1 MLLFLSS
8 WRHLLRHPWQFG
20 LSVLGVALGV
30 AVVLSVDLTNASAIR
45 SFELSVESV
54 SGRATHQIQSADG
67 EVPEHLYVSLRRDHQ
82 LRQTAPIV
90 EGYVGLPRQAGQAFQ
105 LLGVDPF
112 AEAPFRPYLAGIGTD
127 GTLAKLLTQP
137 NALILSAGTAEQ
149 LGVKL
154 GDRLE
159 VRVGSQTHE
168 LEVIGLLT
176 PDNEFNRQ
184 ALKNLLLTDL
194 SVAQTVLGLEGR
206 LSRIDV
212 LIEGENSAL
221 LQRFEDALPP
231 GVRLEPVSSRVDAGA
246 KMTEAFRLNLQ
257 ALSLLALVVG
267 MFLIY
272 NTMTF
277 SVVQRYPLL
286 GRLRAVGITRREV
299 FGMVLGEALVV
310 GVLGTALGLAGGI
323 ALAQELVRLVTQT
336 INDLYFVLNVN
347 EVNLAAESLL
357 KGLGLGLGATL
368 LAVLPPALEASGIAP
383 KTVLTRS
390 VTESSHRRLQVGAA
404 LLGSLLVVV
413 GGILLRLETS
423 SLPVSYT
430 GLFSVLVGVALLTP
444 LLTVVLMRLLS
455 PLASRGLGLLGTMS
469 VRGVQAELSRTGVA
483 IAALMIAVA
492 AAIGLQVMVGSF
504 RTTVHQWLGSQL
516 WADIYVS
523 PPALV
528 SNRSESF
535 LDEQV
540 LQVLSE
546 TPGVRYTTRYRGTN
560 VESDQGELRVIALN
574 LPEEGYA
581 SYRFKE
587 ELGETAWTDFET
599 TPRVVISEPLAYRE
613 QLQAGDRLTLTTPQG
628 PVEFLISGVF
638 LDYASE
644 RGFALMSRR
653 QFEQYWQDLRSNS
666 MALHL
671 EPGQSVEAVLNLMT
685 DRLAKAGKS
694 SAEESSVSQ
703 DVIIRSNATLREQSL
718 AIFDRTFAIT
728 GVLQLLVAG
737 VAFVGVLSALM
748 ALQLERQRELGV
760 LRATG
765 MTPRQL
771 WALVT
776 GQCSLMGLVAG
787 LLAMPVGV
795 MLASVLIHVI
805 NRRSFGWTFPTVVSE
820 QTLLEG
826 VLLAVIA
833 AVLAGLYPAWR
844 MAQTPAALAL
854 REE

>member
-413 GGILLRLETS
+413 GGILLRLETA

-613 QLQAGDRLTLTTPQG
+613 QLQAGDRLALTTPQG

-685 DRLAKAGKS
+685 DRLAQAGKS